1 MLRRLLWLWVG
12 TLALV
17 LCLGYFPLAP
27 WGQFTGAVVIV
38 AITLGA
44 LIWGGR
50 SRVSAQLESEI
61 NATWQLDLPAAGYR
75 QPVVLVCGDG
85 LEQMFGGV
93 AVRETPEGCY
103 LAVADLAMFSEA
115 AAALL
120 KLRPEWVTQLSA
132 LLLVNP
138 SQHNDMAVLANRV
151 QIFRHQLSRM
161 CRVTG
166 TDIPALLCSYLPV
179 SAVSDGTTTEQVEW
193 FEFKAGQPSATV
205 WHNGHS
211 AQPLAQWVAQGESV
225 EQTQKLYRAIE
236 VESWAQWIAQQILPQ
251 CLTRE
256 QAIPI
261 CSPLA
266 LALTFSPVVPDL
278 PSANLWQQWLT
289 EKTTLNREDIS
300 NEGDKNASLPFPDP
314 LLRLLP
320 QQSGF
325 TPRRRAV
332 VYAICAFMF
341 AGVVAL
347 NVSAWQNR
355 VLSRQITDD
364 LQRYQ
369 AIPMADVQAKAGA
382 VKILRADAARLD
394 DYYRQGTPLNLG
406 LGLYAGER
414 LRQPILAAI
423 RGYVPPAEEMK
434 IDAPAQSLQA
444 APQTVR
450 LDSLSLFDTG
460 KYQLKSGSTKVLVEA
475 LINIKAKPGWLIV
488 VAGHTDST
496 GDAQANQVLSLKRAE
511 AVRDWMLQTSD
522 VSPTCF
528 AVQGYGATRPIAAN
542 DTEQG
547 RAVNR
552 RVEISLV
559 PQANA
564 CQGPGSVTPPEH
576 AGGFDNQGE

>member
-1 MLRRLLWLWVG
+1 MLRRLLWLWG
-12 TLALV
+12 GILALV
-17 LCLGYFPLAP
+17 LCLGYFPLTP
-27 WGQFTGAVVIV
+27 WGQFIGAAVIV
-38 AITLGA
+38 VITLGA
-44 LIWGGR
+44 WIWGGR
-50 SRVSAQLESEI
+50 SHVSAQVESDI
-61 NATWQLDLPAAGYR
+61 NATWQNDLPAEGYR

-85 LEQMFGGV
+85 VEQMFAGV

-103 LAVADLAMFSEA
+103 LAVADLSTLSA
-115 AAALL
+115 AVAALL
-120 KLRPEWVTQLSA
+120 NLRPEWVTQLST

-138 SQHNDMAVLANRV
+138 SQHDDSEVLANRV

-166 TDIPALLCSYLPV
+166 TDIPALLCSYLPQSV
-179 SAVSDGTTTEQVEW
+179 PSDMTTDRVEW

-211 AQPLAQWVAQGESV
+211 AQPLAQWVAQGDSI
-225 EQTQKLYRAIE
+225 EQTQRLYRAIE
-236 VESWAQWIAQQILPQ
+236 VESWAQWMAQKILPQ

-256 QAIPI
+256 QSMPI

-266 LALTFSPVVPDL
+266 LALTFSPAVPEL
-278 PSANLWQQWLT
+278 PSAHLWQQWLK
-289 EKTTLNREDIS
+289 EKTTLNREKSCSENDES
-300 NEGDKNASLPFPDP
+300 ATLPFPDP

-332 VYAICAFMF
+332 VYAIGAFML
-341 AGVVAL
+341 AGCVAL

-355 VLSRQITDD
+355 ALSRQITDD

-369 AIPMADVQAKAGA
+369 AIPQADVHAKAGA
-382 VKILRADAARLD
+382 VKVLRADAAQLN
-394 DYYRQGTPLNLG
+394 DYYRRGVPLNLG
-406 LGLYAGER
+406 LGLYPGER
-414 LRQPILAAI
+414 LRQPVLAAI
-423 RGYVPPAEEMK
+423 RGYVPPVEEAK
-434 IDAPAQSLQA
+434 IEAPEQPSQVT
-444 APQTVR
+444 PQTVL

-488 VAGHTDST
+488 VAGHTDIT
-496 GDAQANQVLSLKRAE
+496 GDARANQELSLKRAE

-547 RAVNR
+547 RAANR

-564 CQGPGSVTPPEH
+564 CQVPGNVTPPEH
-576 AGGFDNQGE
+576 VGGFDNQGE

>member
-1 MLRRLLWLWVG
+1 MKRLLWLWIGV
-12 TLALV
+12 LALV
-17 LCLGYFPLAP
+17 LCLGYFPLTP
-27 WGQFTGAVVIV
+27 VGQFTGAVVIV
-38 AITLGA
+38 VIALSA

-50 SRVSAQLESEI
+50 SRVSARVESDI
-61 NATWQLDLPAAGYR
+61 NAAWQTHLPAERYR
-75 QPVVLVCGDG
+75 QPVILVCGDG
-85 LEQMFGGV
+85 LEQMFDGA

-103 LAVADLAMFSEA
+103 LAVSDLPMLSEA

-120 KLRPEWVTQLSA
+120 NLRPEWATQLSV

-138 SQHNDMAVLANRV
+138 SQHNDLAVLANRV
-151 QIFRHQLSRM
+151 QTFRHQLSRM
-161 CRVTG
+161 RRVTG
-166 TDIPALLCSYLPV
+166 TDVPALLCSYLPMGV
-179 SAVSDGTTTEQVEW
+179 ASDVVTDHVEW

-256 QAIPI
+256 QSMPI

-266 LALTFSPVVPDL
+266 LALTFSPAVPEL
-278 PSANLWQQWLT
+278 PASNLWQQWLT
-289 EKTTLNREDIS
+289 EKTTLNREES
-300 NEGDKNASLPFPDP
+300 RCEGDDNLSLPFPDP

-332 VYAICAFMF
+332 VYAAGAFTL

-347 NVSAWQNR
+347 NASAWQNR
-355 VLSRQITDD
+355 TLSRQITDD
-364 LQRYQ
+364 LQRYR
-369 AIPMADVQAKAGA
+369 AIPMSDTQAKAGA
-382 VKILRADAARLD
+382 VKILWADAAQLN
-394 DYYRQGTPLNLG
+394 DYYREGAPLNLG
-406 LGLYAGER
+406 LGLYPGER
-414 LRQPILAAI
+414 LRQPVLAAI
-423 RGYVPPAEEMK
+423 RGYIPPVEEKK
-434 IDAPAQSLQA
+434 IDAPAAPTQV
-444 APQTVR
+444 APQTVL

-460 KYQLKSGSTKVLVEA
+460 KYQLKTGSTKVLVEA

-488 VAGHTDST
+488 VAGHTDIT
-496 GDAQANQVLSLKRAE
+496 GDEKANQMLSLKRAE
-511 AVRDWMLQTSD
+511 SVRDWMLQTSD

-528 AVQGYGATRPIAAN
+528 AVQGYGATRPIASN
-542 DTEQG
+542 DTDEG
-547 RAVNR
+547 RAANR

>member
-1 MLRRLLWLWVG
+1 MKRLLWLWIGV
-12 TLALV
+12 LALV
-17 LCLGYFPLAP
+17 LCLGYFPLTP
-27 WGQFTGAVVIV
+27 VGQFTGAVVIV
-38 AITLGA
+38 VITLGA

-50 SRVSAQLESEI
+50 SRVSARVESDI
-61 NATWQLDLPAAGYR
+61 NAAWLTHLPAERYR

-85 LEQMFGGV
+85 LEQMFDGA

-103 LAVADLAMFSEA
+103 LAVSDLPMLSEA

-120 KLRPEWVTQLSA
+120 NLRPEWATQLSA

-138 SQHNDMAVLANRV
+138 SQHNDLAVLANRV
-151 QIFRHQLSRM
+151 QTFRHQLSRM
-161 CRVTG
+161 RRVTG
-166 TDIPALLCSYLPV
+166 TDVPALLCSYLPV
-179 SAVSDGTTTEQVEW
+179 GVASDVATDHVEW

-256 QAIPI
+256 QSMPI

-266 LALTFSPVVPDL
+266 LALTFSPAVLEL
-278 PSANLWQQWLT
+278 PASNLWQQWLT
-289 EKTTLNREDIS
+289 EKTTLNREES
-300 NEGDKNASLPFPDP
+300 SCEGDENISLPFPDP

-332 VYAICAFMF
+332 VYAAGAFTL

-347 NVSAWQNR
+347 NASAWQNR
-355 VLSRQITDD
+355 TLSRQITDD
-364 LQRYQ
+364 LQRYR
-369 AIPMADVQAKAGA
+369 AIPMSDSQAKAGA
-382 VKILRADAARLD
+382 VKILWADAAQLN
-394 DYYRQGTPLNLG
+394 DYYREGAPLNLG
-406 LGLYAGER
+406 LGLYPGER
-414 LRQPILAAI
+414 LRQPVLAAI
-423 RGYVPPAEEMK
+423 RGYIPPVEEKK
-434 IDAPAQSLQA
+434 IDEPAAPTQV
-444 APQTVR
+444 APQTVL

-460 KYQLKSGSTKVLVEA
+460 KYQLKAGSTKVLVEA

-488 VAGHTDST
+488 VAGHTDIT
-496 GDAQANQVLSLKRAE
+496 GDEKANQMLSLKRAE
-511 AVRDWMLQTSD
+511 SVRDWMLQTSD

-528 AVQGYGATRPIAAN
+528 AVQGYGATRPIASN
-542 DTEQG
+542 DTDEG
-547 RAVNR
+547 RAANR

>member
-1 MLRRLLWLWVG
+1 MLRRLLWLWIG

-17 LCLGYFPLAP
+17 LCLGYFPLTP
-27 WGQFTGAVVIV
+27 WSQFAGVVVIV
-38 AITLGA
+38 VITVGA

-50 SRVSAQLESEI
+50 SHVSAQLESDI
-61 NATWQLDLPAAGYR
+61 NAAWQNDLPTEGYR

-85 LEQMFGGV
+85 LEQMFDGV
-93 AVRETPEGCY
+93 AVRATPEGCY
-103 LAVADLAMFSEA
+103 LAVADLSMLSAT

-120 KLRPEWVTQLSA
+120 NLRPEWVTQLST

-138 SQHNDMAVLANRV
+138 SQHDDSAVLANRV

-179 SAVSDGTTTEQVEW
+179 STPSDVATDQVEW

-205 WHNGHS
+205 WHNGYS

-236 VESWAQWIAQQILPQ
+236 VESWAQWIAQQLLPQ

-256 QAIPI
+256 QSIPI

-266 LALTFSPVVPDL
+266 LALAFSPAVSVL
-278 PSANLWQQWLT
+278 PSANLWQQWLA
-289 EKTTLNREDIS
+289 EKTTLNREESS
-300 NEGDKNASLPFPDP
+300 NENGENTSLPFPDP

-325 TPRRRAV
+325 TPRRRAR
-332 VYAICAFMF
+332 VYAICAFML

-355 VLSRQITDD
+355 ALSRQITDD
-364 LQRYQ
+364 LQHYQ
-369 AIPMADVQAKAGA
+369 AIPMSDVHAKAGA
-382 VKILRADAARLD
+382 VKVLRADAAQLN
-394 DYYRQGTPLNLG
+394 DYYRQGAPLDLG
-406 LGLYAGER
+406 LGLYPGER
-414 LRQPILAAI
+414 LRQPVLAAI
-423 RGYVPPAEEMK
+423 RGYIPPVEEK
-434 IDAPAQSLQA
+434 NIDTPAQPLQVT
-444 APQTVR
+444 PQTVL

-488 VAGHTDST
+488 VAGHTDIT
-496 GDAQANQVLSLKRAE
+496 GDAKANQMLSLKRAE

-542 DTEQG
+542 DTEPG
-547 RAVNR
+547 RAANR

-564 CQGPGSVTPPEH
+564 CQGPGNVTPPEH
-576 AGGFDNQGE
+576 VGGFDNQGE